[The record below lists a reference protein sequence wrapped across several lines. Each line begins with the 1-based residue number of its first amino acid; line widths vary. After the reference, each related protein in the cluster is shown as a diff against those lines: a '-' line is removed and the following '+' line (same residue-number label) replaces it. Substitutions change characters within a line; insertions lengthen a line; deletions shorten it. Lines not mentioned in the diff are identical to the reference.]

1 MARQRIQPRF
11 DPYAI
16 LASLDQERTTYV
28 LVGAFARVLVGAD
41 EITRGVDLAP
51 STREEN
57 LRRLDLALE
66 HIHARRPDGSE
77 PAVQTTDYSREPVI
91 ELQTDHGEVKI
102 VPYPEGTRGYDD
114 LRRAA
119 ERLPIGRGLRPSV
132 ASPGDL
138 ARMLSGL
145 GREQDLPNL
154 MMMRRLSELE
164 HGLHRGLSI
173 ER

>member
-1 MARQRIQPRF
+1 MARPRSQPRF

-16 LASLDQERTTYV
+16 LAALEQERVAYI
-28 LVGAFARVLVGAD
+28 LIGAFARVIVGAD
-41 EITRGVDLAP
+41 EITRGVDLTP
-51 STREEN
+51 SAKEEN

-66 HIHARRPDGSE
+66 AINARRPDGGE
-77 PAVQTTDYSREPVI
+77 PNVQATDYARDPVI
-91 ELQTDHGEVKI
+91 ELRTDHGEVK
-102 VPYPEGTRGYDD
+102 VVLFPEGTRGYDD

-119 ERLPIGRGLRPSV
+119 ERQPLGHGFRPSV

-138 ARMLSGL
+138 ARMLAAL

-154 MMMRRLSELE
+154 MMMRRLIELE